1 MKNVFVKRSAVMP
14 NDSREKP
21 KKYVNV
27 TFCRGEIINDEY
39 CDFLE
44 AENAELKKKHNE
56 AIKKIEKEIKGK

>member
-1 MKNVFVKRSAVMP
+1 MP